1 MKVEF
6 GVKKKFLFVFVWD
19 VLKIGWNECEEKEY
33 LEWNVKYDKFWLRY
47 IIGRIVFFFW
57 LNFV

>member
-6 GVKKKFLFVFVWD
+6 GVKKIVWD

-33 LEWNVKYDKFWLRY
+33 LEWKVKYDKFWLRY

-57 LNFV
+57 LNLV